1 MRRIGLALFLT
12 VAAGASAAAVSAQ
25 AGTYGCQKEDKKA
38 KNHNGEDPTR
48 AGTIGGCGTGQYK
61 LDTYQKDQN
70 TLKNQQ
76 IMTGPKRL
84 NGSDG
89 F

>member
-1 MRRIGLALFLT
+1 MRRLGLALLLAAF
-12 VAAGASAAAVSAQ
+12 AAGTVSLPAD
-25 AGTYGCQKEDKKA
+25 AGTYGCKKEDKLA

-61 LDTYQKDQN
+61 LDTYQQDQN